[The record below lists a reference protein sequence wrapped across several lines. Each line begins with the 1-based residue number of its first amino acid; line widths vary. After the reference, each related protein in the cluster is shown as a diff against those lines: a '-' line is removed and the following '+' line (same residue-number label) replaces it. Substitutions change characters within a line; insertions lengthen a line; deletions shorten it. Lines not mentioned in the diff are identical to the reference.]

1 MVGKIIH
8 QEKTRMSKEGVL
20 TVRLAQKE
28 VDQLDALSTGRLSR
42 SLIVRMLIQDFL
54 SQPEKEQRDF
64 LIERLFGEKA

>member
-1 MVGKIIH
+1 
-8 QEKTRMSKEGVL
+8 MSKEGVL